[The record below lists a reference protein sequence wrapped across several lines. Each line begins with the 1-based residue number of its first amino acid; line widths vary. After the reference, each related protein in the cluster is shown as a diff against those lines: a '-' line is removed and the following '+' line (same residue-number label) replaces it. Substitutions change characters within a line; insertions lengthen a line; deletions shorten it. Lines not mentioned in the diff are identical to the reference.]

1 MKPKIRI
8 KLDLNGSSTLVSG
21 VQRETFV
28 RFKEDVLKGLS
39 SSPKNLHPKYFY
51 DEKGSA
57 LFREIMV
64 LPEYYLTGCE
74 LDIFKN
80 KTDELGKMV
89 AMDGTPF
96 DLIEL
101 GAGDGFK
108 STHLLRHLY
117 QENTNFNYMP
127 IDISGTILDILGG
140 SLQSEFPDLEVQRFE
155 GEYMEMLAEAC
166 SRSNNRKVVLFLGAN
181 IGNMEPDECKGF
193 CAQLQ
198 SLLSPGDMVL
208 IGFDLKKD
216 PKQVLNAYN
225 DASGVT
231 SKFNLNLL
239 ERINRELM
247 ADFDLDQFEH
257 YPSYDPISGA
267 CKSFLVSLRKQEVRI
282 DGHTIGFD
290 KNEVICTEIS
300 QKYDLTEIQNLAEQ
314 TGFHLYGMIH
324 DSKKWFVD
332 AVWQIKKEM

>member
-1 MKPKIRI
+1 
-8 KLDLNGSSTLVSG
+8 LDVNGTRTVESG
-21 VQRETFV
+21 VGRETFA
-28 RFKEDVLKGLS
+28 RFKKDVLKGLFS
-39 SSPKNLHPKYFY
+39 TPKKLHPKYFY

-57 LFREIMV
+57 LFREIMG

-80 KTDELGKMV
+80 KTDELGRMV
-89 AMDGTPF
+89 SMGGTPF

-108 STHLLRHLY
+108 STYLLRHLY
-117 QENTNFNYMP
+117 HEKTTFSYMP
-127 IDISGTILDILGG
+127 IDISGAILDVLGS
-140 SLQSEFPDLEVQRFE
+140 SLQSEFPGLGVQGYE

-181 IGNMEPDECKGF
+181 IGNMEPDECKDF
-193 CAQLQ
+193 CTQLQ

-216 PKQVLNAYN
+216 PKQVLKAYN

-314 TGFHLYGMIH
+314 TGFHPYGMIY

-332 AVWQIKKEM
+332 AVWKIKENA